1 MWMQHLEGQDEK
13 RKTVFILQ
21 GKSGIK
27 KVIKAYLY
35 SQSNM
40 QKERTLQAANNRS
53 VEGVSL
59 CSGDS

>member
-1 MWMQHLEGQDEK
+1 M
-13 RKTVFILQ
+13 FILQ
-21 GKSGIK
+21 EKSGIK
-27 KVIKAYLY
+27 EVIKAYLY